1 MFLGDPIT
9 NSGGQ
14 LYVSRVDFER
24 CLTPMLRPGH
34 GVTVRPS
41 PKIVV
46 LDAGHGGN
54 DPGKSN
60 PKLGVNEK
68 TFALDVAL
76 RTGRLLVAGGHRVVL
91 TREDDSFVSLPQ
103 RAVIAGVARAEVFVS
118 IHFNALADDRKTSG
132 VEVYSF
138 APRFQRSSNAWSPA
152 VPNDTEDYASPGNR
166 FDHWNTVL
174 AHAIHRRFVV
184 DLKTPDRGKKL
195 MHLAVLRRCSVRAFW
210 WSVASDEQHRGPQD
224 RDPGIPP
231 VLAVTLAAIRDY
243 ATLDGLRLQP
253 ALHRPRLMRAGK
265 PTPAAAADRNRRNA
279 WMYLSFL
286 FS

>member
-1 MFLGDPIT
+1 MP
-9 NSGGQ
+9 
-14 LYVSRVDFER
+14 V
-24 CLTPMLRPGH
+24 
-34 GVTVRPS
+34 
-41 PKIVV
+41 
-46 LDAGHGGN
+46 GGN

-195 MHLAVLRRCSVRAFW
+195 MHLAVLRPLQC
-210 WSVASDEQHRGPQD
+210 
-224 RDPGIPP
+224 PGVLVECGFLTSNTEARKIATPAYRQQ
-231 VLAVTLAAIRDY
+231 LAVTLAAGFATI
-243 ATLDGLRLQP
+243 ATLDGLRAP
-253 ALHRPRLMRAGK
+253 AGAAPTKADAG
-265 PTPAAAADRNRRNA
+265 R
-279 WMYLSFL
+279 
-286 FS
+286 